1 MSRDT
6 LRARGRLLIAA
17 AALAWLQGGCGAG
30 EVRSYE
36 VRGVVRELQREYSQ
50 ILVEHEEIPG
60 VMEAMTMNFAI
71 RDPALFEGLEKGQ
84 AIEFTL
90 EVSRRGYTIT
100 RIERTEAGADGDG
113 SDARGALPAD
123 ADPAPAFALVDQ
135 DGRDV
140 TLASLGGKA
149 ILLDFVFTRCT
160 GPCPILTSRQVGL
173 QRRLAAELGARTHFV
188 SITLDPDHDTPAAL
202 REYAGARGADLSNWS
217 FLTGARPDVE
227 AVVASYG
234 VGSVRAPDGD
244 IEHMI
249 VTFLI
254 APDGRIAE
262 RYVGMDDDPETIL
275 RDLKRLL

>member
-6 LRARGRLLIAA
+6 WGARGRLLIAA
-17 AALAWLQGGCGAG
+17 TALAWLHGGCGAG
-30 EVRSYE
+30 EPRSYE
-36 VRGVVRELQREYSQ
+36 VRGVVRDVQRDYGQ
-50 ILVEHEEIPG
+50 ILVQHEEIPG
-60 VMEAMTMNFAI
+60 VMEAMTMNFAL

-84 AIEFTL
+84 GIEFTL

-100 RIERTEAGADGDG
+100 RIERTEAGAGADG
-113 SDARGALPAD
+113 SAPRGALPAD
-123 ADPAPAFALVDQ
+123 ADVAPAFALVDQ

-140 TLASLGGKA
+140 TLASLGGNA

-160 GPCPILTSRQVGL
+160 GPCPILSSRQVGL
-173 QRRLAAELGARTHFV
+173 QRRLTTEVRARTHFV
-188 SITLDPDHDTPAAL
+188 SITLDPAYDTPAAL
-202 REYAGARGADLSNWS
+202 REYASARGADLSNWS
-217 FLTGARPDVE
+217 FLTGAPADVE

-244 IEHMI
+244 IEHLI

-262 RYVGMDDDPETIL
+262 RYVGMEDDPETIL
-275 RDLKRLL
+275 RDLMRLL